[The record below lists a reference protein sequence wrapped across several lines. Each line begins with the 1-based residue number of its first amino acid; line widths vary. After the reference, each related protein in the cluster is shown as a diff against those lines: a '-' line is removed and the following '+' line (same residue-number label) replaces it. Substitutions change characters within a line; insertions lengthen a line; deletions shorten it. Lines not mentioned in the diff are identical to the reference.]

1 MKATFTDEEVQGL
14 PEEVRTKIKDNKFDG
29 PPGDFIPDV
38 SGLKSGLEK
47 ERTEKRAAQKLVKA
61 IADKFGAKKSTI
73 LKAVDDLIASTGQ
86 KGEAL
91 KMVATENIRTVIA
104 QYRGNPH
111 LLAANVEKRVEW
123 NEEAGQYIV
132 PGEDGEPLKT
142 DDGALKGVRD
152 VVMEMKETDAFKG
165 AFAASD
171 ASGTGSPPQKGADGR
186 TGLPNDGRSDSDAP
200 PKSMRIS
207 DMNSQQRRLAAT
219 EGGGLQEYPR

>member
-1 MKATFTDEEVQGL
+1 MKIEFNDEEVAAL
-14 PEEVRTKIKDNKFDG
+14 PDEVREKIKDNIFEG
-29 PPGDFIPDV
+29 APLDFIPDV
-38 SGLKSGLEK
+38 TGLKSSLEK
-47 ERTEKRAAQKLVKA
+47 TRTEKKKAEGLVKT
-61 IADKFGAKKSTI
+61 IADKFGTKKSTVLEVI
-73 LKAVDDLIASTGQ
+73 DEFISRTGK

-91 KMVATENIRTVIA
+91 KMVADEKIRTTIA
-104 QYRGNPH
+104 EFRGSPD

-171 ASGTGSPPQKGADGR
+171 ASGTGSPPQKAADGP

-207 DMNSQQRRLAAT
+207 DMNSQQRSLAAT
-219 EGGGLQEYPR
+219 